1 METKASNNQYAQI
14 KGNRVCI
21 FVLCLC
27 LCVCLHVREHVA
39 SVCVR
44 ASVWVVGG
52 SEMETIWQASLTLC
66 VYFPLLLPWDVVCST
81 EGNFQ
86 GLDEA
91 VLHRCRSSRPPPTT
105 SALHTPYKELEP
117 SYCSRKKKKPSSDLF
132 NSQGVDGSN
141 RLIPQHSIL
150 IGHSDSNASCKS
162 NRRLF

>member
-27 LCVCLHVREHVA
+27 PCVCLHVREHVA

-117 SYCSRKKKKPSSDLF
+117 SYCSRKKKKTFKWLVQFSRSWWFKQAYTTTLDSDWSF
-132 NSQGVDGSN
+132 GQ
-141 RLIPQHSIL
+141 
-150 IGHSDSNASCKS
+150 
-162 NRRLF
+162 